1 MPDATIAGMPSV
13 MYDAA
18 SLPGGEKA
26 TEALTRSGDALH
38 FVLKAFVASRLH
50 QSHILGKLLDRA

>member
-1 MPDATIAGMPSV
+1 MPSV